1 MKKIYLL
8 LLPFYLFGNI
18 DNDGLYRLSSEIKN
32 EDLNASAKIELE
44 NNKPK
49 YRILNLSS
57 IQKIDQLKLNR
68 KMSLV
73 AEANLE
79 LHHKLNLY
87 RAMKKLEYE
96 AEAREIALA
105 QSWQNSKTGRVDGR
119 SWFNLYE
126 EEKRVYRKL
135 YYEFYNHKK

>member
-1 MKKIYLL
+1 MT
-8 LLPFYLFGNI
+8 N
-18 DNDGLYRLSSEIKN
+18 EIIG
-32 EDLNASAKIELE
+32 KIEINDKREQGTGWLKSQVIVKITR
-44 NNKPK
+44 NN
-49 YRILNLSS
+49 N
-57 IQKIDQLKLNR
+57 QIDQLKLNR

-119 SWFNLYE
+119 SWFDLYE